1 MPIKILPNE
10 VISLIAAGEVIE
22 SPASVLKELI
32 ENSLDAGAKNIEIE
46 LLKAGKE
53 LIRVKDDGCG
63 MNKEDLKLSVF
74 PHSTS
79 KISSSED
86 LYSLSSY
93 GFRGEALYSAYSV
106 SKLKIQTFD
115 GNGDS
120 GFALEGSG
128 SDPNSASIKPAP
140 PVKGTVIEIRD
151 LFFNTPARKK
161 FLKSE
166 NSIKASSI
174 RVVEEFILSKP
185 EISFSLKIDSSQI
198 FSYKPSRDNF
208 SSVKQVLMPKTA
220 QKMIPLIAQS
230 QGFSLTGWTLD
241 PSALISSRS
250 SQYCFVNGRAVD
262 SNIVRQAVYKA
273 YEYVRNGKHPAFV
286 LFLKGPG
293 SEIDVNVHPQKK
305 EIKFKDDKAI
315 FELVNSAISKTIF
328 ADQTPVKVLNDYI
341 PANKIEEI
349 ARDPFPFKDT
359 ESQSLPQYAQ
369 EDFLEHIYSGEK
381 GPQWYKP
388 PITFIGQI
396 FESLLLF
403 QTSESLLIMDQHA
416 AVERILFEKYL
427 ADFEKDSIQVQDLL
441 IPAAIEMPA
450 SRVESLMLW
459 KDWLSKAGFDI
470 NRTGPNL
477 ITAYSSPS
485 IFYFT
490 PEALKDFFLYLSEIL
505 GDPDKAPED
514 VKRNSIATLACK
526 KSIKAR
532 EKVDSKS
539 AMKIIEDL
547 KNCKD
552 SLHCPHGRPTIIE
565 LALDDMVRKFGRS
578 SI

>member
-1 MPIKILPNE
+1 MPVRILPVE
-10 VISLIAAGEVIE
+10 VVSLIAAGEVIE

-32 ENSLDAGAKNIEIE
+32 ENSLDAGAKNIDIE

-63 MNKEDLKLSVF
+63 MSKEDLRLSVF

-79 KISSSED
+79 KISASED

-120 GFALEGSG
+120 GFVLEGSG
-128 SDPNSASIKPAP
+128 SDPTKATIKPAP
-140 PVKGTVIEIRD
+140 PVNGTIVEIRD

-166 NSIKASSI
+166 NSIKAAAI
-174 RVVEEFILSKP
+174 RVVEEFILSRP
-185 EISFSLKIDSSQI
+185 EVSFSLKIDSSQI
-198 FSYKPSRDNF
+198 FSYKPSRDSF
-208 SSVKQVLMPKTA
+208 SAVKQILMPKTA
-220 QKMIPLIAQS
+220 EKMIALSAQS
-230 QGFSLTGWTLD
+230 QSFSISGWTLD
-241 PSALISSRS
+241 PCALISSRS
-250 SQYCFVNGRAVD
+250 SQYCFVNNRAVD
-262 SNIVRQAVYKA
+262 SNIMRQAVYKA
-273 YEYVRNGKHPAFV
+273 YEHIRNGKHPAFV

-305 EIKFKDDKAI
+305 EVKFKDEKAI
-315 FELVNSAISKTIF
+315 FELVNSAVYKTIF
-328 ADQTPVKVLNDYI
+328 SGQTPVKVFNDYV
-341 PANKIEEI
+341 PKEKAEQPL
-349 ARDPFPFKDT
+349 RDPFPFKDA

-381 GPQWYKP
+381 EPQWYKP
-388 PITFIGQI
+388 PIIFIGQI

-403 QTSESLLIMDQHA
+403 QTSESLLIIDQHA
-416 AVERILFEKYL
+416 AVERILFERYMS
-427 ADFEKDSIQVQDLL
+427 DFEKDSIQVQDLL
-441 IPAAIEMPA
+441 IPASIEMPA
-450 SRVESLMLW
+450 SRAESLMLW
-459 KDWLSKAGFDI
+459 KEWLSKAGFEI
-470 NRTGPNL
+470 NRSGPNL

-505 GDPDKAPED
+505 GDPDRAPED

-532 EKVDSKS
+532 EKVDAKS

-565 LALDDMVRKFGRS
+565 ITLDDMVRKFGRS